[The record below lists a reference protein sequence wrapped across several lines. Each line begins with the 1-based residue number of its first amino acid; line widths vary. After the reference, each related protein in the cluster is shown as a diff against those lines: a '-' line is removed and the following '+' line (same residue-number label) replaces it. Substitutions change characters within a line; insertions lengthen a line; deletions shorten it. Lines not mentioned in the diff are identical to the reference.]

1 MTGTMYEAA
10 KTVVLTFLVLVSIVL
25 TFVLWTYHP
34 KYDVLQNDEYVQ
46 NVSVSNTQVDPAM
59 IVQPSQ
65 LLFHKNN
72 AHYGIVQEEEANQI
86 LKEIK
91 KWSIDDFENISDTIP
106 KGKFLSFLHEKERLE
121 LVYPDSIPIDVYR
134 SIFQIEDKGI
144 KHISFDRIIIP
155 LANKDELSIYF
166 ISTEKRRVY
175 KAIATDVSL
184 SEINKLAME
193 LDKYP
198 RYFPYVINETKQ
210 IFLPEKEVTMNRLQ
224 YYTDELDSDKFKE
237 ALFSDPSFVK
247 KDLITFGEEYTDG
260 SRLMDVDFL
269 QRMLLYVNPAARTLN
284 GSENQKNDHLI
295 QKSID
300 FVNEHG
306 GWTDMYRFARWNED
320 ERTVVFRLI
329 VNNHPVFNEYGMSEI
344 VQIWG
349 SSDLVKY
356 QRPLFRLEVP
366 DRVNVPR
373 TLLSGHEVIKKIEMM
388 EGFKKELVKDIVV
401 GYELIKDPEREKV
414 IILEPSW
421 FCLYG
426 QTWKKIPLDDQEK
439 EQDSKKRGGNVS
451 GLE

>member
-1 MTGTMYEAA
+1 MNGTMYEAA

-25 TFVLWTYHP
+25 TFGLWTYHP
-34 KYDVLQNDEYVQ
+34 KYDVLQNDEYIQ
-46 NVSVSNTQVDPAM
+46 HVSVSNTQVDTAL

-72 AHYGIVQEEEANQI
+72 AHYGIVEEEETSEI

-91 KWSIDDFENISDTIP
+91 KWVIDDFENISNTIP
-106 KGKFLSFLHEKERLE
+106 KGKFLSFLREKERLE

-155 LANKDELSIYF
+155 LGNKDELPIYF
-166 ISTEKRRVY
+166 ISTEKRKVY
-175 KAIATDVSL
+175 KAVATDVSL
-184 SEINKLAME
+184 SEINKLTTE

-284 GSENQKNDHLI
+284 DNENQKNDDLI

-320 ERTVVFRLI
+320 ERKVVFRLM

-356 QRPLFRLEVP
+356 QRPLFRLEVA
-366 DRVNVPR
+366 DRVNVPM
-373 TLLSGHEVIKKIEMM
+373 TLLSGREVVKKIETMK
-388 EGFKKELVKDIVV
+388 GFKKELVKDIAV

-421 FCLYG
+421 FYLYG
-426 QTWKKIPLDDQEK
+426 QTWKKISLDDQ
-439 EQDSKKRGGNVS
+439 DSEKRGGNVN